1 MSKVVLIMDMPE
13 DCEDCPYAEDVS
25 NTCGVFEM
33 LGKSYTYEI
42 PIEGKKPD
50 WCPLRKL
57 PERKS
62 EEFGQTIINA
72 ARAEGWNA
80 CLDTIEGG
88 ADDA

>member
-1 MSKVVLIMDMPE
+1 MSKVVLVMDIPYC
-13 DCEDCPYAEDVS
+13 CE
-25 NTCGVFEM
+25 TCRFIEYEPKCRCGI
-33 LGKSYTYEI
+33 LSYKCAKI
-42 PIEGKKPD
+42 KDRFSKLNN
-50 WCPLRKL
+50 CPLREL

-80 CLDTIEGG
+80 CLDTIVGG